1 MKISKFL
8 SLFIFLLSTLVLLYV
23 FYREYFFW
31 NNELKNYYT
40 YYKLILITLSI
51 IFFCGFVGF
60 IKYNI
65 LNVLIVLF
73 LSTTFS
79 FYSFE
84 YYLLK
89 KKIEFIKNFKE
100 TYGQIYEERSRL
112 EIYLSY
118 LTNNQEVTVSIPPSI
133 HLTEMN
139 NQLLFPLSGISNTL
153 TLNCNENGYFSK
165 YYSDRY
171 GFNNPDSVWDNNTVE
186 FLLIGDSF
194 SHGACVN
201 RPYDIASNLRELS
214 QKNVISIGYG
224 GNGPLI
230 EYAALRE
237 YHLNKKIKNVLW
249 LFTPGDLENLV
260 LESKNIILNKYLL
273 DEEFSQNLKENQN
286 TVDLIS
292 KEKINLELSK
302 QTSKINQI
310 QIYQFLK
317 LYNLRL
323 ELYKIN
329 FLNKSEI
336 KKILTEDDFNP
347 FFKILE
353 KIHKFT
359 NKNNSKLFFVFLPQY
374 QDFIYE
380 DNLNQYINEKIEK
393 KLNEMEIPHIE
404 LKNSVFLKQENPLSL
419 FPFELPGHYSIDG
432 YIKVSE
438 EIFKNIKE
446 NSNYK

>member
-1 MKISKFL
+1 MKISKVI
-8 SLFIFLLSTLVLLYV
+8 SLVIFLLSIFVLLYL

-51 IFFCGFVGF
+51 IFFCGFTGF
-60 IKYNI
+60 IKDNV
-65 LNVLIVLF
+65 LNLLIVLF

-89 KKIEFIKNFKE
+89 KKIGFIKNFNE
-100 TYGQIYEERSRL
+100 RYGQIYEERSRL
-112 EIYLSY
+112 EIYSSY
-118 LTNNQEVTVSIPPSI
+118 LAKNEKVTVSIPPSI
-133 HLTEMN
+133 HLTEKK
-139 NQLLFPLSGISNTL
+139 NQILFPLSGISNTL

-165 YYSDRY
+165 YFSDRY
-171 GFNNPDSVWDNNTVE
+171 GFNNPDTVWDNNSIE

-201 RPYDIASNLRELS
+201 RPFDIASNLRQLS
-214 QKNVISIGYG
+214 KKNVISIGYG

-237 YHLNKKIKNVLW
+237 YYINKKIKNVLW
-249 LFTPGDLENLV
+249 LFTPGDLENLI
-260 LESKNIILNKYLL
+260 LESKNTILKKYLI

-286 TVDLIS
+286 IVDLIS

-302 QTSKINQI
+302 QTSKISQNKI
-310 QIYQFLK
+310 FKFLK

-323 ELYKIN
+323 ELYKVN
-329 FLNKSEI
+329 FLSKSETS
-336 KKILTEDDFNP
+336 KILTEDDFYL
-347 FFKILE
+347 FFEIIE

-374 QDFIYE
+374 QDFIY
-380 DNLNQYINEKIEK
+380 NNNPNQYISKKIEE
-393 KLNEMEIPHIE
+393 KLNEMEIPFIE
-404 LKNSVFLKQENPLSL
+404 LKNSVFLKQKNPLSL

-432 YIKVSE
+432 YKKVSE
-438 EIFKNIKE
+438 EIFKNIK
-446 NSNYK
+446 